1 MKTKKNSTWNKAGIG
16 LKIGMV
22 IYNVLNTASVG
33 ILGNVL
39 SALVLTVTYFTDGIY
54 KELSVLKTIQAIGC
68 FGSLWILNSI
78 TLGAGSWWAIFED
91 EEKVD
96 KAFDLLEER
105 VAKYLVNEEG

>member
-1 MKTKKNSTWNKAGIG
+1 MKTKKNSTWNKASIG
-16 LKIGMV
+16 QKIGIV

-39 SALVLTVTYFTDGIY
+39 SALVMTVTYFTDGIY

-78 TLGAGSWWAIFED
+78 TLGAASWWAIFAD
-91 EEKVD
+91 EKKVD
-96 KAFDLLEER
+96 EAFDLLVER
-105 VAKYLVNEEG
+105 MGKYLVNEEG

>member
-1 MKTKKNSTWNKAGIG
+1 MKTKKNSTWNKASIG
-16 LKIGMV
+16 KKIGMV

-39 SALVLTVTYFTDGIY
+39 SALVLTVTYFTNGIY
-54 KELSVLKTIQAIGC
+54 KELSVLKTIQAFGC

-78 TLGAGSWWAIFED
+78 TLGAAGWWAIFED

-96 KAFDLLEER
+96 KTFDLLGKR
-105 VAKYLVNEEG
+105 VAKYVLNAEG

>member
-1 MKTKKNSTWNKAGIG
+1 MKTKKNSTWNKASIG
-16 LKIGMV
+16 MKIGIV

-39 SALVLTVTYFTDGIY
+39 SASVLIVTYFTDGIY

>member
-1 MKTKKNSTWNKAGIG
+1 MKTKKNSAWNKASIG

-22 IYNVLNTASVG
+22 IYNVLNTASAG

-39 SALVLTVTYFTDGIY
+39 SALTLTVTYFTDGIY
-54 KELSVLKTIQAIGC
+54 KEISVLETIQAIGC

-78 TLGAGSWWAIFED
+78 TLGAVSWWAIFED

-96 KAFDLLEER
+96 ESFDLLGKR
-105 VAKYLVNEEG
+105 MVKYVVNEEG